1 MTNEPNRTYS
11 QRDATA
17 VTADGLIAASLFVR
31 DQASP
36 LSESRLREHLEAV
49 RARLVDRL
57 GDLVARSAAPTRR
70 DERELR
76 FMLDELVEALHR
88 LQGFGSEA

>member
-1 MTNEPNRTYS
+1 MNNLPREYS
-11 QRDATA
+11 LPSSSAAT
-17 VTADGLIAASLFVR
+17 VDGFFANSLFVR

-36 LSESRLREHLEAV
+36 LSEQRLREHLDAV

-57 GDLVARSAAPTRR
+57 GSLVSRGAAPTRR
-70 DERELR
+70 EERELR

-88 LQGFGSEA
+88 LQSFGGGE